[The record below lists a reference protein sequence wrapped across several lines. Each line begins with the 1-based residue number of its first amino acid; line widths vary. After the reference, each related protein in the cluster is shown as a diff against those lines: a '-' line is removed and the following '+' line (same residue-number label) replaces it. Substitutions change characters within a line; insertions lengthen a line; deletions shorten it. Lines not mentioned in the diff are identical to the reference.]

1 MSNVLLSEATTEQF
15 IAELMER
22 YPDMLF
28 AGVSAC
34 QRDNPGGFEIMQN
47 GSYLIKRG
55 LYAVIGEQLD
65 YETDE
70 AFYDLGDDGE
80 VV

>member
-15 IAELMER
+15 IEELMER

-28 AGVSAC
+28 AGVPAC
-34 QRDNPGGFEIMQN
+34 QKDNPEGFEVMQN
-47 GSYLIKRG
+47 GAYLTKRG
-55 LYAVIGEQLD
+55 LYAVIGEHLD
-65 YETDE
+65 YETDGV
-70 AFYDLGDDGE
+70 FGDFDDEG